1 MERLLNSFYNPF
13 SQHSKANYLLTKQ
26 VKLHQTLTAQ
36 LITNPSSELQSLR
49 NEQIQLQINSLLE
62 ANYQLRKAFQI
73 QDHKL
78 PQAKGVV
85 FIDNNS
91 RDYRITYKTP
101 TIAHTF
107 APFMVKA
114 ISAYN
119 HNITQSKLADLSI
132 LLDTPVSDPDA
143 LTLHSVLSTYSSD
156 RPFYITTNLPTPTLE
171 ALARFHKTDI
181 FYN

>member
-1 MERLLNSFYNPF
+1 MTLYNPF

-85 FIDNNS
+85 FKYSDIGNTPI
-91 RDYRITYKTP
+91 YTICTYKTP

-107 APFMVKA
+107 APFMVKV
-114 ISAYN
+114 ISTYN
-119 HNITQSKLADLSI
+119 HNITQSNLADLSI
-132 LLDTPVSDPDA
+132 LLDTPISDPDA
-143 LTLHSVLSTYSSD
+143 LTLHSALSTHPSD
-156 RPFYITTNLPTPTLE
+156 KPFYITTNLPTPTLE

-181 FYN
+181 FHN

>member
-1 MERLLNSFYNPF
+1 MTLYNPF
-13 SQHSKANYLLTKQ
+13 SQHSKANYLLVKQ

-78 PQAKGVV
+78 PQAKGIV
-85 FIDNNS
+85 FYYVGIE
-91 RDYRITYKTP
+91 DYLLFTYSYKIP

-114 ISAYN
+114 ISTYN

-132 LLDTPVSDPDA
+132 LLDTPISDPDA
-143 LTLHSVLSTYSSD
+143 LALHSVLSTHSSD
-156 RPFYITTNLPTPTLE
+156 KPFYLTTALPTPTLE
-171 ALARFHKTDI
+171 ALASFHKTDI
-181 FYN
+181 FHN

>member
-1 MERLLNSFYNPF
+1 MTLYNPF

-26 VKLHQTLTAQ
+26 VQLHKALTAQ
-36 LITNPSSELQSLR
+36 LTPNPSNELQALR

-78 PQAKGVV
+78 PQSKGVV
-85 FIDNNS
+85 FFDNFDAYN
-91 RDYRITYKTP
+91 YLIAYKTP

-107 APFMVKA
+107 APFIIKA

-132 LLDTPVSDPDA
+132 LLDTPISDPDA
-143 LTLHSVLSTYSSD
+143 LALHSVLSARTSN
-156 RPFYITTNLPTPTLE
+156 PFYITTTLPVPTLE

-181 FYN
+181 FHN

>member
-1 MERLLNSFYNPF
+1 MTLYNPF

-36 LITNPSSELQSLR
+36 LISSPSSELQSLR

-85 FIDNNS
+85 FEAPIYS
-91 RDYRITYKTP
+91 ESYGCPIYQTP

-119 HNITQSKLADLSI
+119 HNITQLKLADLST
-132 LLDTPVSDPDA
+132 LLDTTISDPDA
-143 LTLHSVLSTYSSD
+143 LALHSVLPGYFSD
-156 RPFYITTNLPTPTLE
+156 NPFYLTTTLPTSTLE

-181 FYN
+181 FHN

>member
-1 MERLLNSFYNPF
+1 MTLYNPF
-13 SQHSKANYLLTKQ
+13 SQHSKANYLLVKQ

-62 ANYQLRKAFQI
+62 ANYQLRKTFQI

-85 FIDNNS
+85 FEASICS
-91 RDYRITYKTP
+91 ESYGCLIYQTP

-114 ISAYN
+114 ISTYN

-132 LLDTPVSDPDA
+132 LLDTPISDPDA
-143 LTLHSVLSTYSSD
+143 LSLHSVLSTRSSD
-156 RPFYITTNLPTPTLE
+156 KPFYITTTLPTPTLE
-171 ALARFHKTDI
+171 ALASFHKTDI
-181 FYN
+181 FHN